1 MATPFQVQAQQR
13 KLLYLGLILVLFVG
27 SYLLRQ
33 YVIETQARTLA
44 IREHTRGEVELLGS
58 VVRLSLTG
66 LRGLVTCVLWSSAFE
81 AQKRNQ
87 WNELELTVRA
97 LTRLQPHFIAP
108 WLFQSWNLAYNVSVE
123 ADRPRDKYFYVSRG
137 IELLARGERQ
147 NANQPDLRWSIGFF
161 TRHKVGKSDE
171 TNYMRSLFQLSLI
184 PPNERDPARFWKQV
198 DSQDPEFNYAEFESF
213 CQAHPQ
219 LVRRLRE
226 GIYRDNKTERSRLFT
241 CEQPTDVVQFLE
253 DNFQVPGLY
262 KTEPLQGPATERSW
276 IVSTNDT
283 LLPELERF
291 PSLPPRAPSGFG
303 DILTT
308 QSRLGDEHDT
318 FAIAGSW
325 FTYAQEPL
333 PEPDY
338 LPGSTKPITDRARQ
352 RRPKNMTT
360 LIFRNQP
367 ALAKRDVAE
376 RLQDEGWFDDQ
387 AWDAT
392 EWFRNSEAHRGR
404 TILVGAKPGD
414 SWSGSAWQAA
424 YTAWRE
430 HGEANKLL
438 FRDPADEQNTRQLA
452 ERFREKYRPGPDGKI
467 MLPPPDQMSAAD
479 LANYKAYQWMEEYNF
494 YRNVSNFAH
503 HYNRCLVEKERSTI
517 ACRKAFFIAEKLNFA
532 GDPIEAL
539 RVYRE
544 PQSNPAWPGQ
554 QLSPLQAWRDLVL
567 MKNKDFRRD
576 NSIQEFTAELHFR
589 YLLLANRFEGRD
601 LKEKLAKA
609 SAVVPLLP
617 VMNPEVLR
625 APATGSLFE
634 IDDPEGMALVPE
646 YTFTAVAERMRL
658 ATRRRPEAPPGSETP
673 PKDMRPVDPKERN

>member
-1 MATPFQVQAQQR
+1 MATPFQAQAQQR
-13 KLLYLGLILVLFVG
+13 KLFYLALILGLFAG
-27 SYLLRQ
+27 SFLLRQ
-33 YVIETQARTLA
+33 YLIEPQARALA

-123 ADRPRDKYFYVSRG
+123 ADRPRDKYFYVARG

-147 NANQPDLRWSIGFF
+147 NANQPDLRWSIGFY

-184 PPNERDPARFWKQV
+184 PPNERDPARFWKQI
-198 DSQDPEFNYAEFESF
+198 DNQEPEFNYEEFEKF
-213 CQAHPQ
+213 CSDHPQ

-241 CEQPTDVVQFLE
+241 CENPTDVVQFLE

-262 KTEPLQGPATERSW
+262 KTEPLSGPATERAW
-276 IVSTNDT
+276 IVTTTDT

-291 PSLPPRAPSGFG
+291 PALPPRATAEYN

-308 QSRLGDEHDT
+308 QSKLGDEVDT
-318 FAIAGSW
+318 FAVAGSW
-325 FTYAQEPL
+325 FSYAQEPL
-333 PEPDY
+333 PEPDV
-338 LPGSTKPITDRARQ
+338 LPGSTKPIVDRSRQ
-352 RRPKNMTT
+352 RRPRHMTT

-376 RLQDEGWFDDQ
+376 RLQEEGWFDDE

-392 EWFRNSEAHRGR
+392 EWFRNSDEHRGR
-404 TILVGAKPGD
+404 VIRVGGKPGG
-414 SWSGSAWQAA
+414 SWSGNAWEAA
-424 YTAWRE
+424 YTAWRA

-438 FRDPADEQNTRQLA
+438 FPSPEEEQNRRQAA
-452 ERFREKYRPGPDGKI
+452 ERFRTRFPTGPDGRAMI
-467 MLPPPDQMSAAD
+467 PPPERMSASELAD
-479 LANYKAYQWMEEYNF
+479 YQAYQWMEEYNF

-503 HYNRCLVEKERSTI
+503 HYNRCFVERNPETI
-517 ACRKAFFIAEKLNFA
+517 ACRKAFFLAEKYNFA
-532 GDPIEAL
+532 GDPLLAL
-539 RVYRE
+539 RTYQE
-544 PQSNPAWPGQ
+544 PQNNPAWPDQ
-554 QLSPLQAWRDLVL
+554 KLSPLQAWRDLVL
-567 MKNKDFRRD
+567 FKNKDFRRD

-589 YLLLANRFEGRD
+589 YLLLANRFDGQE

-617 VMNPEVLR
+617 VLTPEVLR
-625 APATGSLFE
+625 GPVTASLFE
-634 IDDPEGMALVPE
+634 VNDPEGGALIPD
-646 YTFTAVAERMRL
+646 YIYSAVADRMRL
-658 ATRRRPEAPPGSETP
+658 TSRRRTQPPSESAVTP
-673 PKDMRPVDPKERN
+673 DATQKLSKDGN